1 MQLPTHDVHPLKL
14 KLQKDQLTRYLASL
28 IISQIGDQSKT
39 PHVSEKVVAMSVHF
53 QAKSREDSEFEFHQ
67 TPLDFGWI
75 QSGRGWMKKKEKGVD
90 QAMSQSPTLHG
101 TRSIDAECSP
111 LKADEYAK
119 EGKDGLCCA
128 LVCPCLGV

>member
-1 MQLPTHDVHPLKL
+1 
-14 KLQKDQLTRYLASL
+14 
-28 IISQIGDQSKT
+28 
-39 PHVSEKVVAMSVHF
+39 MSVHF

-128 LVCPCLGV
+128 LVCRVAAGHVLYNDEVTPDAEKLQESCISGKFHSILGDREKCRGTFKEF